1 MRRYITSAFG
11 APLEVLQEKRG
22 STPLLHLFLEL
33 ELMELDVFGR
43 EICGA
48 AGVELFFAAPECC
61 QTPP

>member
-1 MRRYITSAFG
+1 VFLEHLLRCSRKNVDL
-11 APLEVLQEKRG
+11 PLC
-22 STPLLHLFLEL
+22 SIFFSEL

-43 EICGA
+43 EICEA